1 MSLRR
6 LRKRIALKCVQHV
19 QHDYFAYST
28 NEIIVLW
35 RCLCLSSAI
44 SLHCLS
50 SLSRWFSA
58 SFFQVTRSS
67 LCVMGI
73 SFLLIVSG
81 LKILRGTQFPLRAHS
96 QSFMV
101 HLHLEFYQALSSS
114 MLHSIGESCFTK
126 FSSLEFV
133 HRLINFNFRGTV
145 CIWKF
150 KPDIR
155 VYEDILGEESVLEEQ
170 HSLLDHNLASL
181 SLHFF
186 RDLKKRCF
194 PSATANAICCY
205 ELMCVHV
212 GLVPVQFAAKHIRSL
227 AAALFQ
233 TSLGAHHP
241 ISLMLV
247 T

>member
-1 MSLRR
+1 MSFRR
-6 LRKRIALKCVQHV
+6 LRKRIALKCVPHV

-114 MLHSIGESCFTK
+114 MLNKKWPAFHWGILLYEIFFVRICSSFNKFQLPWYSI
-126 FSSLEFV
+126 
-133 HRLINFNFRGTV
+133 
-145 CIWKF
+145 
-150 KPDIR
+150 
-155 VYEDILGEESVLEEQ
+155 Y
-170 HSLLDHNLASL
+170 
-181 SLHFF
+181 
-186 RDLKKRCF
+186 LK
-194 PSATANAICCY
+194 I
-205 ELMCVHV
+205 
-212 GLVPVQFAAKHIRSL
+212 
-227 AAALFQ
+227 
-233 TSLGAHHP
+233 
-241 ISLMLV
+241 
-247 T
+247 